1 VIICFEDYDVEMDIE
16 ELMAIGPDIFA
27 SFIKTLKH
35 NDGQETGGT
44 GIAGGVIGGDSLDDL
59 KKATD
64 DYYESIKPNSL
75 SDMIGDLDGDLENI
89 EPLGGDIPF
98 GVETPKVSYTE
109 FVKMLEDFAVDKG

>member
-1 VIICFEDYDVEMDIE
+1 VIIHFEDYDVEMDIE

-27 SFIKTLKH
+27 SFIKILKH
-35 NDGQETGGT
+35 NDCQETGGT